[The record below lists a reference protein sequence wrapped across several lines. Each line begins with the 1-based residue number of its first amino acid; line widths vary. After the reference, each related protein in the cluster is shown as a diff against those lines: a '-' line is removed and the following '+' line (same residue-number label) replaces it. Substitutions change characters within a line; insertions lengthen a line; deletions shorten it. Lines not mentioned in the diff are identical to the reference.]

1 MCQSKGY
8 KKGNRILSYYARLSL
23 VNFFEPIPPYKRK
36 PFFQEDLLNPS
47 TTFYLSM
54 PKYRY
59 SRLCIVLLYIKDDVK

>member
-47 TTFYLSM
+47 ITFYVEYAEISIFTIM
-54 PKYRY
+54 HCSVVYKR
-59 SRLCIVLLYIKDDVK
+59 